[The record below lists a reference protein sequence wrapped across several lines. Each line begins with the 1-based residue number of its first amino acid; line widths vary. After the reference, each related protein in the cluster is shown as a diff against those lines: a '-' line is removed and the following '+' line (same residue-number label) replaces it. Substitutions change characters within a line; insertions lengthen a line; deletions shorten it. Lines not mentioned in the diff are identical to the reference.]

1 MANRNCTGSHLAR
14 AFLRLNKV
22 SKRVLRQTQANIRR
36 VNAWLAEDDDR
47 NLILCVTAISVL
59 AGFLA
64 LAAAI
69 ADPLHPLSLTLAEV
83 SNGR

>member
-1 MANRNCTGSHLAR
+1 MANRNSTGERLAR

-22 SKRVLRQTQANIRR
+22 SKRALRQTQATLRR

-47 NLILCVTAISVL
+47 NLILCVTAISIL

-83 SNGR
+83 SNG

>member
-1 MANRNCTGSHLAR
+1 MATRNFTGNCLAR
-14 AFLRLNKV
+14 TFLRLNKV
-22 SKRVLRQTQANIRR
+22 SKRALRQTQATLRR
-36 VNAWLAEDDDR
+36 ANTWLAEDDDR
-47 NLILCVTAISVL
+47 NLILCVTAISIL

-83 SNGR
+83 SNGA

>member
-1 MANRNCTGSHLAR
+1 MATRNSTGERLAR
-14 AFLRLNKV
+14 TFLRLNKV
-22 SKRVLRQTQANIRR
+22 TKRALRQTQATIRR
-36 VNAWLAEDDDR
+36 VNTWLAEDDDR
-47 NLILCVTAISVL
+47 NLVLCVTAISIL

-83 SNGR
+83 GHGA

>member
-1 MANRNCTGSHLAR
+1 MANRNSTGERLAR

-22 SKRVLRQTQANIRR
+22 SKRVLRQTQATLRR
-36 VNAWLAEDDDR
+36 VNTWLAEDDDR
-47 NLILCVTAISVL
+47 NLILCVTAISIL

-64 LAAAI
+64 LTAAI

-83 SNGR
+83 GHGA

>member
-1 MANRNCTGSHLAR
+1 MANRNSTGERLAR

-22 SKRVLRQTQANIRR
+22 TKRALRQTQATFRR

-47 NLILCVTAISVL
+47 NLILCVTAISIL

-83 SNGR
+83 GHGA

>member
-1 MANRNCTGSHLAR
+1 MANRNSTGERLAR

-22 SKRVLRQTQANIRR
+22 TKRALRQTQATLRR

-47 NLILCVTAISVL
+47 NLILCVTAVSIL

-83 SNGR
+83 SNG